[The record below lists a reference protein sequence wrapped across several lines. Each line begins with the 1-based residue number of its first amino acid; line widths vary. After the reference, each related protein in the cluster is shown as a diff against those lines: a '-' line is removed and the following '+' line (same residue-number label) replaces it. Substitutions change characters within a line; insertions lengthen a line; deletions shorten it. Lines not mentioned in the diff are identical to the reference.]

1 MEVVAVLGAS
11 NDSSR
16 YSHQCV
22 SLLKQYGHTPVPINP
37 REDVIQGL
45 KAYKTLGE
53 LAKSGTKIDTVT
65 VYVNAAISEKYEHEL
80 VALAPKRV
88 IFNPGAESAGLEK
101 ILTINGIKVENAC
114 TLVLLRTDQFET
126 REASSKH

>member
-16 YSHQCV
+16 YSNKCI
-22 SLLKQYGHTPVPINP
+22 SLLKEYGHTAVPINP
-37 REDVIQGL
+37 REDEVQGL

-65 VYVNAAISEKYEHEL
+65 VYVNSAISEKFEHEL

-101 ILTINGIKVENAC
+101 SLTINGIKVENAC

-126 REASSKH
+126 SDDSSKH